1 MAVDYAENFREE
13 HFIRRG
19 QGVRGRGGRGLQCYA
34 GFKDGDINWDI
45 MGLCNITRFSELF
58 LGTHL
63 RNVSAFNALRAV
75 WCVPTIGPDTQNFSM
90 STADEESVKDGAHG
104 WRKKLDLPRL
114 GPN

>member
-45 MGLCNITRFSELF
+45 MGLCNHHEILRTLFGGASEK
-58 LGTHL
+58 
-63 RNVSAFNALRAV
+63 RQ
-75 WCVPTIGPDTQNFSM
+75 CV
-90 STADEESVKDGAHG
+90 
-104 WRKKLDLPRL
+104 
-114 GPN
+114 